1 MFFGALYWQ
10 CGLQGSY
17 KVDQRHR
24 VAEMSAFGRRRHGLP
39 SAGRLIAI
47 LSSLQFNQP
56 VTYCFYDTVAVLAT
70 TSNR

>member
-24 VAEMSAFGRRRHGLP
+24 VAVTFAFGRRRHGPP
-39 SAGRLIAI
+39 SAGRL
-47 LSSLQFNQP
+47 LMHVQVMLED
-56 VTYCFYDTVAVLAT
+56 FYEQKYD
-70 TSNR
+70 